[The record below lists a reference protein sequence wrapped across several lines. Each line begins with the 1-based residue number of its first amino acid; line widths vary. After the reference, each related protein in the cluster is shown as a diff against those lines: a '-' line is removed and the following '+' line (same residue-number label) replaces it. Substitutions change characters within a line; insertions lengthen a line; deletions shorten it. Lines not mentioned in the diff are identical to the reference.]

1 MVSDREKADDD
12 TVTVTVRLP
21 SDLVARIDD
30 EAQQETRTRSN
41 LIRKKLEESTPK
53 KKQPEEEAARRQEVG

>member
-1 MVSDREKADDD
+1 MGNDRDKVDDD

-21 SDLVARIDD
+21 ADLVARIDD

-53 KKQPEEEAARRQEVG
+53 KKQPAGKK

>member
-53 KKQPEEEAARRQEVG
+53 KKQPEDEAARRQEVG